1 MKRKIAL
8 LSCLALLL
16 CAGCGQKVDIKLKD
30 GKEVVASI
38 DGYDVTAEDLYGEMK
53 NYYGK
58 AITINMIDKHIANK
72 EVETTDDLTKK
83 AKEEIKN
90 MKSYYEGYGYKWDE
104 VLTEYGYTDEQD
116 LIDDYILTL
125 KKEEVGKKF
134 LLSNITEDEIN
145 AYYESEIYGDFT
157 VKHILVIPDTTSEMT
172 EDEITKAETEAYN
185 TAKSIIE
192 KLNNGAS
199 WSELVKQYSEDT
211 ASVSDDGKIVFT
223 KGDVVNEFFEASLN
237 LKDGEYSK
245 EPVESTYGYHIIN
258 RISLSERPALDK
270 VLDNIKSKIVENK
283 LANNPDLSTT
293 VWTDIRAKY
302 NLNITD
308 TKIRDTYNDSTK

>member
-38 DGYDVTAEDLYGEMK
+38 DGYDITAE
-53 NYYGK
+53 
-58 AITINMIDKHIANK
+58 
-72 EVETTDDLTKK
+72 EVETTEELTKK
-83 AKEEIKN
+83 AKEEVKN

-104 VLTEYGYTDEQD
+104 VLTQYGYTDEQA
-116 LIDDYILTL
+116 LVNDYVLSL
-125 KKEEVGKKF
+125 KKEEVAKNY

-145 AYYESEIYGDFT
+145 AYYNAEIYGDFT

-172 EDEITKAETEAYN
+172 EDEVKKAETEAYN

-192 KLNNGAS
+192 KLDSGAS

-223 KGDVVNEFFEASLN
+223 KGDVVNEFFEASRD

-258 RISLSERPALDK
+258 RISLSEKPALDK
-270 VLDNIKSKIVENK
+270 VKEDVKSKIVENK
-283 LANNPDLSTT
+283 LTNNTTLSTT

-302 NLNITD
+302 NLNIAD
-308 TKIRDTYNDSTK
+308 TKISDNYKNSTK

>member
-8 LSCLALLL
+8 LTCVALLL

-38 DGYDVTAEDLYGEMK
+38 DGYDITAEDLYGEMK
-53 NYYGK
+53 NHYGTTL
-58 AITINMIDKHIANK
+58 TINLIDEFIANK
-72 EVETTDDLTKK
+72 EVETTDELTKK
-83 AKEEIKN
+83 AKEEVQN

-104 VLTEYGYTDEQD
+104 VLTQYGYTDEQD
-116 LIDDYILTL
+116 LIEDYVLSL
-125 KKEEVGKKF
+125 KKEQVAKNY
-134 LLSNITEDEIN
+134 LLSNVTEDEIK
-145 AYYESEIYGDFT
+145 AYYDAEIYGDFT

-172 EDEITKAETEAYN
+172 EDEVKKAETEAYN

-192 KLNNGAS
+192 KLDSGAS

-223 KGDVVNEFFEASLN
+223 KGDVVNEFFEASKN

-258 RISLSERPALDK
+258 RISLSEKPALDK
-270 VLDNIKSKIVENK
+270 VKEDVKSKIVENK
-283 LANNPDLSTT
+283 LTNDTTLSTT

-302 NLNITD
+302 NLNIAD
-308 TKIRDTYNDSTK
+308 TKISDTYKNSTK

>member
-58 AITINMIDKHIANK
+58 YITLNMIDKHIIDK
-72 EVETTDDLTKK
+72 EIENAEELKK
-83 AKEEIKN
+83 QAEKQVKN
-90 MKSYYEGYGYKWDE
+90 MKAYYGSSWNEALKQNGYP
-104 VLTEYGYTDEQD
+104 DEQALVD
-116 LIDDYILTL
+116 EILFDFE
-125 KKEEVGKKF
+125 KKEVGKKF
-134 LLSNITEDEIN
+134 LLSNVTEDEIN

-245 EPVESTYGYHIIN
+245 EPIESTYGYHIIN

>member
-8 LSCLALLL
+8 LTCVALLL

-38 DGYDVTAEDLYGEMK
+38 DGYDITAEDLYGEMK
-53 NYYGK
+53 NYYGTTL
-58 AITINMIDKHIANK
+58 TINLIDEFIANK
-72 EVETTDDLTKK
+72 EVETTDELTKK
-83 AKEEIKN
+83 AKEEVQN

-104 VLTEYGYTDEQD
+104 VLTQYGYTDEQD
-116 LIDDYILTL
+116 LIEDYVLSL
-125 KKEEVGKKF
+125 KKEQVAKNY
-134 LLSNITEDEIN
+134 LLSNVTEDEIK
-145 AYYESEIYGDFT
+145 AYYDAEIYGDFT

-172 EDEITKAETEAYN
+172 EDEVKKAETEAYN

-192 KLNNGAS
+192 KLDSGAS

-223 KGDVVNEFFEASLN
+223 KGDVVNEFFEASKN

-258 RISLSERPALDK
+258 RISLSEKPALDK
-270 VLDNIKSKIVENK
+270 VKEDVKSKIVENK
-283 LANNPDLSTT
+283 LTNNTTLSTT

-302 NLNITD
+302 NLNIAD
-308 TKIRDTYNDSTK
+308 TKISDTYKNSTK